1 MESKELKASIEERK
15 NNVIATI
22 NTMNERFHNLNTK
35 LYKAMNDNKMLLD
48 EGVNI
53 NRLLKGLAFIP
64 HESTEFIV
72 ERDKNAIRVNLTE
85 TMSVSYDGKVI
96 TFTRKGNV
104 SVMINTNK
112 VRVERELESNDMPN
126 IPFNELTLTQLVIID
141 NISIHL
147 ASAYFII
154 KDVIDGYNMLANLVV
169 ETI

>member
-1 MESKELKASIEERK
+1 MESKELKALIEEK
-15 NNVIATI
+15 KSNVIGTI
-22 NTMNERFHNLNTK
+22 NTMNEMFHNLNTK
-35 LYKAMNDNKMLLD
+35 LYKVMNDNKMLLD

-53 NRLLKGLAFIP
+53 HGLLKGLACIP

-72 ERDKNAIRVNLTE
+72 QRDRNAIRVNLTE

-96 TFTRKGNV
+96 TFAHKGNV

-147 ASAYFII
+147 ASAYLII
-154 KDVIDGYNMLANLVV
+154 EDVIDGYDELANLVV